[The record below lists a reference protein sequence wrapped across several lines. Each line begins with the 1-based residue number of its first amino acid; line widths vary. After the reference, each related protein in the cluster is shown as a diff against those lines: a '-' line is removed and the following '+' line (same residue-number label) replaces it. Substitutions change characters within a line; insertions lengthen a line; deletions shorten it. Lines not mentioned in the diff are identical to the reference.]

1 MKQHDASP
9 NQPMLMMHKLP
20 IWQDF
25 HSRCQGLDLG
35 KTAWTCS
42 SLPTVTGGSATQDQ
56 AMKPI
61 ATGSST
67 HASASSTGNVATQG
81 FAVELQF
88 IRDTLR
94 LSAAELA
101 QVFGVSRPTIFS
113 WQNGTTVSTE
123 NARRLREIVQALN
136 LHKDIIKPEGGRVAH
151 RAVEGRTTL
160 LQMLA
165 KGASAQDAI
174 YRLAD
179 ILVREAAERE
189 RLARRLQDRT
199 GNLGEADVDTLG

>member
-1 MKQHDASP
+1 
-9 NQPMLMMHKLP
+9 
-20 IWQDF
+20 
-25 HSRCQGLDLG
+25 
-35 KTAWTCS
+35 
-42 SLPTVTGGSATQDQ
+42 
-56 AMKPI
+56 MKPF

-67 HASASSTGNVATQG
+67 HASTSSTGHVATQV
-81 FAVELQF
+81 FAVGLQF
-88 IRDTLR
+88 IRDTLC

-101 QVFGVSRPTIFS
+101 QLFGVTRPTIFS

-165 KGASAQDAI
+165 KGANAQDAI
-174 YRLAD
+174 SRLAD
-179 ILVREAAERE
+179 ILIREAAQRE
-189 RLARRLQDRT
+189 RLARRFQGRT